1 MKAVRRPTR
10 TKSSSC
16 GMEIAIISL
25 DIPVSLQVVKQG
37 KQASCFGSSKG
48 DDTSLPYPVRPS

>member
-37 KQASCFGSSKG
+37 KQASGSSKG